1 MGSTME
7 NLYQITYNVD
17 LVLCIDAT
25 ESMGSIL
32 DMVKNNAIHLY
43 EDVTNAMAQKNK
55 RIDTLRVRVVAYR
68 DYLADGEEAMLVTD
82 FFQLPRDVDSFVACV
97 NSIEAKGGGDE
108 PEDGLEALAY
118 AMRSDWNNNGMKK
131 RHVIALWTDAST
143 HPLGYGKKRNNY
155 PAGMAGDFKELT
167 TWWGIPGTNVGL
179 MNQSAKRLILF
190 APERESWNTIAQNW
204 DKVIHQ
210 HTLPGNGLAEQSYAS
225 ILNVIAN
232 TI

>member
-1 MGSTME
+1 MIGMD

-25 ESMGSIL
+25 ESMGGIL
-32 DMVKNNAIHLY
+32 DMVKENAIHLY
-43 EDVTNAMAQKNK
+43 EDVMNAMAEKKK

-68 DYLADGEEAMLVTD
+68 DYLADGNEAMLATD
-82 FFQLPRDVDSFVACV
+82 FFSLPADAENFAACV
-97 NSIEAKGGGDE
+97 RSIEAKGGGDE

-118 AMRSDWNNNGMKK
+118 AMRSDWNKEGMKK
-131 RHVIALWTDAST
+131 RHVVVLWTDAST
-143 HPLGYGKKRNNY
+143 HPLGYGKKRDNY
-155 PAGMAGDFKELT
+155 PTGMAADFKELSS
-167 TWWGIPGTNVGL
+167 WWGIPGMDSGL

-190 APERESWNTIAQNW
+190 APEREYWTTIAQNW
-204 DKVIHQ
+204 DKVIQ
-210 HTLPGNGLAEQSYAS
+210 CRTVAGNGLAEQNYSA